1 MKYKAAL
8 ISYDVH
14 FPFPTSKELKLFLG
28 KSAKLLY
35 GNDKR
40 ITKNTPYRDKNQLIT
55 NAFQTFQHLLFP
67 GRPGLFKLYIFNNEI
82 YSSHFLLKYS
92 PIVITLFELD
102 DTIVE
107 DLHKIDWD
115 YGHLTRHKKQVQ
127 IGIDGL
133 DFFIERGVGSKG
145 FHDAFPS
152 HTASTNEFIQLIDN
166 ELKQLEHKAYSI
178 FNSGW

>member
-8 ISYDVH
+8 LSFDVN
-14 FPFPTSKELKLFLG
+14 FDYPTSKELKLFLG

-40 ITKNTPYRDKNQLIT
+40 ITKNTPYRDKLHFVT
-55 NAFQTFQHLLFP
+55 NAFRTFQHLFFP
-67 GRPGLFKLYIFNNEI
+67 DSLRLFKLYIFNDKI

-107 DLHKIDWD
+107 DLHKVEWD
-115 YGHLTRHKKQVQ
+115 YGHLTRHKKQVR